1 MCKRQTAVSHSNAE
15 SEVLSLDAGVRMDGS
30 PALQFRECLLETFS
44 TKPAKGNSEPHKRET
59 VIPCHS
65 HVDIC
70 VFETIGHVPP
80 NSSHSAQ
87 LYPFEDNAVVIQ
99 MINKGRS
106 PNIKVRLNNAQSRSG
121 LVV

>member
-1 MCKRQTAVSHSNAE
+1 MLIWITHVSYHFVDVQEAFFPFLTPMQSLKFFRLTQVYVWMDRQFINS
-15 SEVLSLDAGVRMDGS
+15 GS
-30 PALQFRECLLETFS
+30 GLETFS
-44 TKPAKGNSEPHKRET
+44 SEPANGNPEPHKRET

-87 LYPFEDNAVVIQ
+87 PI
-99 MINKGRS
+99 
-106 PNIKVRLNNAQSRSG
+106 
-121 LVV
+121 